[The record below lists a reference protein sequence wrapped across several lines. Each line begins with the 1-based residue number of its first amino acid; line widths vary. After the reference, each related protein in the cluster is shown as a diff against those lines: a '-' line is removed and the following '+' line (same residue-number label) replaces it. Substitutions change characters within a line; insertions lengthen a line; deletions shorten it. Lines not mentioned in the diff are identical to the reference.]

1 MIPAKFRGK
10 IISALRKL
18 TYSWEPRK
26 KVLQAAQRAP
36 ATYECNMCS
45 SWVYKGASKSNFQH
59 ISEDNPRQ
67 KVIQAKV
74 CVDHI
79 SPVVDPEKGFEDW
92 DTYINNMFCP
102 EDNLQVLCGPCHDK
116 KTKEEK
122 RKKK

>member
-1 MIPAKFRGK
+1 MSIPARFRGK

-26 KVLQAAQRAP
+26 KVLEAAKVAP
-36 ATYECNMCS
+36 ATYLCNKCGA
-45 SWVYKGASKSNFQH
+45 WAYKGASDKNYLY
-59 ISEDNPRQ
+59 IKEDNPEENIIRE
-67 KVIQAKV
+67 KV

-79 SPVVDPEKGFEDW
+79 NPVVDPKVGFVNW

-102 EDNLQVLCGPCHDK
+102 EENLQVLCNPCHDK

-122 RKKK
+122 KK